1 VRIIHLPRAVLAL
14 LGGLFITF
22 SQSHAAVIGLSV
34 FALFTLLSA
43 IGVIVIERKAKTKR
57 ALSLAVVSIIAS
69 VMSLVAIVQSLGI
82 ESDSSRL
89 VFLMLVS
96 GWALITAA
104 IELYLASREGFAE
117 RAGRDYLISA
127 VFSLALGGLFLLA
140 SPDVV
145 SAVGFFGAYLILLG
159 VHWGIA
165 SAGDGKK

>member
-1 VRIIHLPRAVLAL
+1 MRIIHLPRAVLAL

-57 ALSLAVVSIIAS
+57 ALSLAVVSIIAF

>member
-1 VRIIHLPRAVLAL
+1 
-14 LGGLFITF
+14 
-22 SQSHAAVIGLSV
+22 
-34 FALFTLLSA
+34 
-43 IGVIVIERKAKTKR
+43 
-57 ALSLAVVSIIAS
+57 
-69 VMSLVAIVQSLGI
+69 MSLVAIVQSLGI

>member
-1 VRIIHLPRAVLAL
+1 VRIIHLPRALLAL

-22 SQSHAAVIGLSV
+22 SQSHASVIGLSV
-34 FALFTLLSA
+34 FAIFTLLSA
-43 IGVIVIERKAKTKR
+43 IGVIVIERKEKTKR
-57 ALSLAVVSIIAS
+57 ALSLAVASIIAS
-69 VMSLVAIVQSLGI
+69 VMSLVAIVQSH
-82 ESDSSRL
+82 ENQSDTSRL

>member
-1 VRIIHLPRAVLAL
+1 VRIIHLPRALLAL

-34 FALFTLLSA
+34 FAIFTLLSA
-43 IGVIVIERKAKTKR
+43 IGVIVIERKEKTKR
-57 ALSLAVVSIIAS
+57 ALSLAVASIIAS

>member
-1 VRIIHLPRAVLAL
+1 MRIIHLPRAVLAL

-96 GWALITAA
+96 GWALITSA

>member
-43 IGVIVIERKAKTKR
+43 IGVILIERKAKTKR
-57 ALSLAVVSIIAS
+57 VLSLAVVSIIAS

>member
-96 GWALITAA
+96 GWALITSA

-127 VFSLALGGLFLLA
+127 FFSLALGGLFLLA

>member
-1 VRIIHLPRAVLAL
+1 MRIIHLPRAVLAL